1 MSWRRFGLAAP
12 ALLLLAVAVTPF
24 FSSGKAQAAAACSGG
39 VWYGRQDCHGYFTN
53 RAFAFTGFK
62 NILSNG
68 IEVGSLG
75 SYLDAMSNDLFGGST
90 QDVTGAAFTIDIMLG
105 HNGPEFGGSQ
115 GNGIA
120 FARNNFGTWANLVT
134 YYSNRGLIDW
144 VYNWSTPQPYENSA
158 WSSADLDDDF
168 HQKDAQTIPVIRFR
182 VPPGTAGAPF
192 MIERICGNLLGDRS
206 GLAIPNYTLTGDF
219 NVGSGTPGFGGIV
232 ESGVTY
238 NLSPYVRNGS
248 AAGADGFSM
257 ELNDDTGGNINQP
270 GSPRASGWATDAYLS
285 GGCIA
290 RTPNGCWHWDFDN
303 GLPGNTTSTQTNGVS
318 FQVGPNVA
326 DGTTMCYH
334 IVIAPNTFNG
344 GTFSGPQHCFVV
356 YRPHYPSIVGTNGDI
371 HAGGGLCGN
380 AAVGTGNVT
389 TNPQSNSL
397 GSYVISAS
405 GAINGIGS
413 NNAAG
418 STAATLGKTGGYYT
432 VCRQDLVA
440 AAQAYINGGGVYAP
454 LGDVSVNLGTL
465 APGIYLHNSGG
476 TLTLTGTF
484 SNQITIV
491 SLAGKVAISGNVIL
505 NAPSTTA
512 SNAPSLGIISR
523 GDIDINAGA
532 TRVDGYLFSNSDINT
547 CTQANSACLNT
558 LTVNG
563 FLMGNGINFQRMG
576 PKISNSTAT
585 TGEQINLTGQIYLNP
600 PKLFGDLANIN
611 LLEAQG
617 EKPPLN

>member
-1 MSWRRFGLAAP
+1 MTFSFEMQRFRRPLLIAAGAFQIVWALGIVVPAQPAQAAQVIQKLTSSSSASLQTRWYSLRGYGAIPKAQVNWPRRSENCPFNGVTYKTLPWQALDPFIP
-12 ALLLLAVAVTPF
+12 ALLGNYMNLSSNCADRYTDAGTATNGGAWINPDAQGQWAMPGGPQF
-24 FSSGKAQAAAACSGG
+24 ANWKAGAFPAFSSVMDGCSDGSLAAGNTDAIWGAAGPDLSDQFYTAGPIGTVPGVANGLYRDNYPGG
-39 VWYGRQDCHGYFTN
+39 SRDSQNLY
-53 RAFAFTGFK
+53 
-62 NILSNG
+62 SNG
-68 IEVGSLG
+68 VTLVRDSFNLSAADMARLGQIGTSL
-75 SYLDAMSNDLFGGST
+75 F
-90 QDVTGAAFTIDIMLG
+90 F
-105 HNGPEFGGSQ
+105 Q
-115 GNGIA
+115 GYA
-120 FARNNFGTWANLVT
+120 D
-134 YYSNRGLIDW
+134 DW
-144 VYNWSTPQPYENSA
+144 VQVYVN
-158 WSSADLDDDF
+158 
-168 HQKDAQTIPVIRFR
+168 
-182 VPPGTAGAPF
+182 
-192 MIERICGNLLGDRS
+192 
-206 GLAIPNYTLTGDF
+206 
-219 NVGSGTPGFGGIV
+219 
-232 ESGVTY
+232 GV
-238 NLSPYVRNGS
+238 
-248 AAGADGFSM
+248 AAGAYTTSATAQVSLDLTAIKDLLVPGQNWIGVMAADKAIF
-257 ELNDDTGGNINQP
+257 DTIDP
-270 GSPRASGWATDAYLS
+270 GSRGAGLCYNLQYKYD
-285 GGCIA
+285 
-290 RTPNGCWHWDFDN
+290 DN
-303 GLPGNTTSTQTNGVS
+303 PTYPGLT
-318 FQVGPNVA
+318 
-326 DGTTMCYH
+326 
-334 IVIAPNTFNG
+334 
-344 GTFSGPQHCFVV
+344 
-356 YRPHYPSIVGTNGDI
+356 GTNGDI